1 MQTILIVDGYNM
13 IGAWKELRPLRETNF
28 EEARNRLIDLMAE
41 YKAAL
46 AWRVI
51 IVFDAHLVPGVQQ
64 TYLQNEIEIIYT
76 RKNETADERI
86 EKLTTELKGRKIQ
99 IYVATSDLTE
109 QNVIFGNGA
118 LRKSARELEIEVEHI
133 RSTISKEVKKMTHN
147 EKPKSRIQ
155 LSKEVELAFEKWRRG
170 LK

>member
-1 MQTILIVDGYNM
+1 MQTVLIVDGYNM
-13 IGAWKELRPLRETNF
+13 IGAWKELRPLRDTNF
-28 EEARNRLIDLMAE
+28 EEARNRLINLMAE

-46 AWRVI
+46 ARRVI

-64 TYLQNEIEIIYT
+64 TYVQNEVEIVYT
-76 RKNETADERI
+76 RKNETADEWI
-86 EKLTTELKGRKIQ
+86 EKITKELKGRMTQ

-118 LRKSARELEIEVEHI
+118 LRKSARELEIEVELI
-133 RSTISKEVKKMTHN
+133 RTNISQEVKKITQQ
-147 EKPKSRIQ
+147 ETPKSRIQ

>member
-13 IGAWKELRPLRETNF
+13 IGSWKDLRSLRDTNF
-28 EEARNRLIDLMAE
+28 EEARNRLLDHMAE
-41 YKAAL
+41 LKASMG
-46 AWRVI
+46 WRVI
-51 IVFDAHLVPGVQQ
+51 VVFDAHLVPGVQQ
-64 TYLQNEIEIIYT
+64 TYVQNGVEIIYT

-99 IYVATSDLTE
+99 IYVATSDMTE
-109 QNVIFGNGA
+109 QNVIFGQGA
-118 LRKSARELEIEVEHI
+118 LRKSARELEIEMQI
-133 RSTISKEVKKMTHN
+133 IKSNISQEVKTTHK

-155 LSKEVELAFEKWRRG
+155 LSKDVELAFEKWRRG

>member
-28 EEARNRLIDLMAE
+28 EEARNRLLELMAE
-41 YKAAL
+41 YKAAMGF
-46 AWRVI
+46 RVI
-51 IVFDAHLVPGVQQ
+51 VVFDAHLVPGVQQ
-64 TYLQNEIEIIYT
+64 AYVQKCVEIIYT
-76 RKNETADERI
+76 RKNETADEHI
-86 EKLTTELKGRKIQ
+86 EKLTNELKGRKIQ
-99 IYVATSDLTE
+99 IYVATSDMTE

-118 LRKSARELEIEVEHI
+118 LRKSARELEIEMEI
-133 RSTISKEVKKMTHN
+133 IKSNISQEVKTSHE

-155 LSKEVELAFEKWRRG
+155 LSKEVEQAFEKWRRG

>member
-13 IGAWKELRPLRETNF
+13 IGAWKELRPLRDTNF
-28 EEARNRLIDLMAE
+28 EEARNRLLELMAE
-41 YKAAL
+41 YKATMGV
-46 AWRVI
+46 RVI
-51 IVFDAHLVPGVQQ
+51 VVFDAHLVPGVQQ
-64 TYLQNEIEIIYT
+64 TYVQNAVEIIYT

-86 EKLTTELKGRKIQ
+86 EKLTNELKGRKIQ
-99 IYVATSDLTE
+99 IYVATSDMTE

-118 LRKSARELEIEVEHI
+118 LRKSARELEIEMEI
-133 RSTISKEVKKMTHN
+133 IKSSITQKVKVTHE

>member
-28 EEARNRLIDLMAE
+28 EEARNRLLEQMAE

-46 AWRVI
+46 GQRVI
-51 IVFDAHLVPGVQQ
+51 VVFDAHLVPGVQQ
-64 TYLQNEIEIIYT
+64 TYVQNAVEIIYT
-76 RKNETADERI
+76 RKNETADECI
-86 EKLTTELKGRKIQ
+86 EKLTNELKGRKIQ
-99 IYVATSDLTE
+99 IYVATSDMTE

-118 LRKSARELEIEVEHI
+118 LRKSARELEIEMEI
-133 RSTISKEVKKMTHN
+133 IKTGITQKVKGTHE

-155 LSKEVELAFEKWRRG
+155 LSEEVELAFEKWRRG

>member
-13 IGAWKELRPLRETNF
+13 IGAWKELRPLRDTNF
-28 EEARNRLIDLMAE
+28 EEARNRLLDLMAE

-51 IVFDAHLVPGVQQ
+51 VVFDAHLVPGVQQ
-64 TYLQNEIEIIYT
+64 TYLQKDVEVIYT

-86 EKLTTELKGRKIQ
+86 EKLTNELKGRKIQ
-99 IYVATSDLTE
+99 IYVATSDMTE

-118 LRKSARELEIEVEHI
+118 LRKSARELEIDMGI
-133 RSTISKEVKKMTHN
+133 IQSNISQEVKTTHE